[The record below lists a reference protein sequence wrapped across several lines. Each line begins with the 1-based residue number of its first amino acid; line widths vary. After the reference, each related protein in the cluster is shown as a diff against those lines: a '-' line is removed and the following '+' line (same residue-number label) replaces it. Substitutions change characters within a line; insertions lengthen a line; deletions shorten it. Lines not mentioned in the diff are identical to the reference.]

1 MDIQNTRREIEQN
14 WKNKEKFKV
23 MIGDF
28 NTFLSILN
36 KTIRPKVNKEL
47 EDLNNMSNK
56 VKLIYFHKT
65 LN

>member
-1 MDIQNTRREIEQN
+1 
-14 WKNKEKFKV
+14 

-56 VKLIYFHKT
+56 VKLINFHKT